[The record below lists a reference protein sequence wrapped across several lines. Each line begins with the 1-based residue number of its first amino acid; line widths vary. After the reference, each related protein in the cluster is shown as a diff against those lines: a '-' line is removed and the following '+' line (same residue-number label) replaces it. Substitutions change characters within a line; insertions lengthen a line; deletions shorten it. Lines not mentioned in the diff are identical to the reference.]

1 MSRPRPDFMGLK
13 QKLQEDLKAAMK
25 SGEKLRTMALR
36 GIIAEVSRVEVA
48 DAARREVTDSDIIQV
63 IKRERARREE
73 SLEFARKAG
82 RADLIEQNEAEAKV
96 LESYLPAAVSA
107 DEVRAAVNEIIAGG
121 AKQIG
126 PVMNALRD
134 RFGAQLDGKVAS
146 EIVKSTLAAK

>member
-1 MSRPRPDFMGLK
+1 MSLK
-13 QKLQEDLKAAMK
+13 QKLQEDLRTAMK

-48 DAARREVTDSDIIQV
+48 DTARKEVTDADVIQV

-82 RADLIEQNEAEAKV
+82 RADLVEQNEAEAKI

-121 AKQIG
+121 ANQIG
-126 PVMNALRD
+126 PVMKALRD

-146 EIVKSTLAAK
+146 DIVKTALAPK

>member
-1 MSRPRPDFMGLK
+1 MSLK
-13 QKLQEDLKAAMK
+13 QKLQEDLRTAMK

-48 DAARREVTDSDIIQV
+48 DTARKEVTDADVIQV

-82 RADLIEQNEAEAKV
+82 RADLVEQNEAEAKI

-121 AKQIG
+121 ANQIG
-126 PVMNALRD
+126 PVMKALRD
-134 RFGAQLDGKVAS
+134 RFGALLDGKVAS
-146 EIVKSTLAAK
+146 DIVKTALAPK

>member
-1 MSRPRPDFMGLK
+1 MSLK

-48 DAARREVTDSDIIQV
+48 DAARREVTDADVIQV

-121 AKQIG
+121 ANQIG
-126 PVMNALRD
+126 PLMKALRD

-146 EIVKSTLAAK
+146 EIVKSALARK

>member
-1 MSRPRPDFMGLK
+1 MSLK
-13 QKLQEDLKAAMK
+13 QKLQDDLKTAMK

-48 DAARREVTDSDIIQV
+48 DAARREVTDADVIQV

-121 AKQIG
+121 ANQIG
-126 PVMNALRD
+126 PVMKALRD

-146 EIVKSTLAAK
+146 EIVKSALAPK

>member
-1 MSRPRPDFMGLK
+1 MSLK
-13 QKLQEDLKAAMK
+13 QKLQEDLRAAMK

-48 DAARREVTDSDIIQV
+48 DTARKEATDADVIQV

-82 RADLIEQNEAEAKV
+82 RADLVEQNEAEAKI

-107 DEVRAAVNEIIAGG
+107 DEVRAAVSEIIAGG
-121 AKQIG
+121 ANQIG
-126 PVMNALRD
+126 PVMKALRD

-146 EIVKSTLAAK
+146 EIVKSALAAK

>member
-1 MSRPRPDFMGLK
+1 MSLK

-48 DAARREVTDSDIIQV
+48 DAARREVTDADVIQV

-96 LESYLPAAVSA
+96 LESYLPAAVSP
-107 DEVRAAVNEIIAGG
+107 DEVRAAVNEIVAGG
-121 AKQIG
+121 ADQIG
-126 PVMNALRD
+126 PVMKALRN

-146 EIVKSTLAAK
+146 EIVKSALAPK

>member
-1 MSRPRPDFMGLK
+1 MSLK
-13 QKLQEDLKAAMK
+13 QKLQEDLKFAMK
-25 SGEKLRTMALR
+25 RGEKLRTMALR

-48 DAARREVTDSDIIQV
+48 DTARREVTDADVIQV

-82 RADLIEQNEAEAKV
+82 RADLIEQNEAEARV
-96 LESYLPAAVSA
+96 LESYLPAPVSA

-121 AKQIG
+121 ANQIG
-126 PVMNALRD
+126 PVMKALRD

-146 EIVKSTLAAK
+146 EIVKSALAAK